1 MKKASTA
8 SCVEAQGAN
17 TGPIGEDAR
26 PQTFSVQSVAATAAI
41 PGETPRRA
49 PLVEQTK
56 GPGSLI
62 DTSGAGADDASEA
75 R

>member
-1 MKKASTA
+1 
-8 SCVEAQGAN
+8 
-17 TGPIGEDAR
+17 
-26 PQTFSVQSVAATAAI
+26 
-41 PGETPRRA
+41 
-49 PLVEQTK
+49 VEQTK